1 MLKQVQHDYSMIN
14 LETFRPQFTKILDHL
29 KNELGSLRTGR
40 ANAAILDSVQV
51 QVYGQSMPLK
61 GIASISVPDARTIA
75 VEPWDKSILKD
86 VEKAILDAKIGVN
99 PVNDGQS
106 IRLPMPSL
114 TEESRKDLI
123 KVLNQKLEQSRIT
136 TRQQRDTVRDK
147 IVQEEKEKL
156 IGEDQRFRLQQKLDE
171 MVKEV
176 NDKIKAM
183 GEEKEK
189 EIMTV

>member
-1 MLKQVQHDYSMIN
+1 MLN

-29 KNELGSLRTGR
+29 KTELGSLRTGR
-40 ANAAILDSVQV
+40 ANAAILDTVQV
-51 QVYGQSMPLK
+51 QAYGQSMLLK
-61 GIASISVPDARTIA
+61 SVSSISVPDARTIA
-75 VEPWDKSILKD
+75 VEPWDKGILKD
-86 VEKAILDAKIGVN
+86 VEKAILDAKLGVN

-123 KVLNQKLEQSRIT
+123 KVLNQKMEQARIT
-136 TRQQRDTVRDK
+136 TRQQRDAVRDK

-189 EIMTV
+189 EILTV

>member
-1 MLKQVQHDYSMIN
+1 MLN

-29 KNELGSLRTGR
+29 KVELGSLRTGR
-40 ANAAILDSVQV
+40 ANAAILDTVQV
-51 QVYGQSMPLK
+51 QAYGQSMLLK
-61 GIASISVPDARTIA
+61 SVSSISVPDARTIA
-75 VEPWDKSILKD
+75 VEPWDKSLLKD

-123 KVLNQKLEQSRIT
+123 KVLNQKMEHARIT
-136 TRQQRDTVRDK
+136 TRQQRDAVRDK

>member
-1 MLKQVQHDYSMIN
+1 MLN

-51 QVYGQSMPLK
+51 LVYGQSMPLK

-86 VEKAILDAKIGVN
+86 VEKAIVEARLGVN
-99 PVNDGQS
+99 PVNEGQL

-136 TRQQRDTVRDK
+136 TRQQRDAVREK

>member
-1 MLKQVQHDYSMIN
+1 MIN

-29 KNELGSLRTGR
+29 KVELGSLRTGR
-40 ANAAILDSVQV
+40 ANAAILDTVQV
-51 QVYGQSMPLK
+51 RAYGQSMLLK
-61 GIASISVPDARTIA
+61 SVSSITVPDARTIA

-123 KVLNQKLEQSRIT
+123 KVLNQKMEHARIT
-136 TRQQRDTVRDK
+136 TRQQRDAVRDK

>member
-1 MLKQVQHDYSMIN
+1 MLN
-14 LETFRPQFTKILDHL
+14 LDTFRPQFTKILDHL

-40 ANAAILDSVQV
+40 ANAAVLDSVQV
-51 QVYGQSMPLK
+51 QAYGQSMLLK
-61 GIASISVPDARTIA
+61 SIASISVPDARTIA
-75 VEPWDKSILKD
+75 VEPWDKGLLKD
-86 VEKAILDAKIGVN
+86 VEKAIVEAKLGIN
-99 PVNDGQS
+99 PVNEGQL

-114 TEESRKDLI
+114 TEESRRDLI
-123 KVLNQKLEQSRIT
+123 KILNQKLEQGRIT
-136 TRQQRDTVRDK
+136 ARQLRDTVREK

-171 MVKEV
+171 MVKEI
-176 NDKIKAM
+176 NDKIKVM